1 MWRSL
6 ERTLHVS
13 QTVFDLS
20 AAGVVL
26 GSALLIGLI
35 LNRIFHHWTVK
46 LKGKWGEWLFAL
58 LESLPIPLMLLAG
71 LHFSLRVFELT
82 RAWRQLGDKLILAV
96 VIVVVFYFPA
106 KIFILAFRRMTQR
119 DPALERVTAPAT
131 FVVRTLFALVAIIVI
146 LENLGIHLTAV
157 WTTLGVGSVAV
168 ALALQDTLSN
178 FFAGLYVL
186 ADQPIRLGDFI
197 KLDSGQEG
205 YVTHIGWRST
215 QLRTLPNNIVVL
227 PNSTLSKAIIT
238 NYSLPE
244 PRVALPLQ
252 IGVVYGTEPD
262 VVERVLLEVTEQ
274 AIDAGTEG
282 LLGDPRPIVR
292 FNPGFGDSSLD
303 FTLIVHVRNYVDQ
316 FFVQHDLRKRILQ
329 RFAKEGIEFAFPTRT
344 LVLDKSALPLLGGPP
359 AAKSEPGT

>member
-1 MWRSL
+1 MWHSL
-6 ERTLHVS
+6 ERSLHVS
-13 QTVFDLS
+13 HTIFDL
-20 AAGVVL
+20 AAIGAVL
-26 GSALLIGLI
+26 GLALLIGLV

-58 LESLPIPLMLLAG
+58 LASFPIPLMLLAG
-71 LHFSLRVFELT
+71 IHVSLRLFELP
-82 RAWRQLGDKLILAV
+82 RVWRQLGDKLILAV
-96 VIVVVFYFPA
+96 VIVVIFYFPA
-106 KIFILAFRRMTQR
+106 KVFILSLRRVSQR

-131 FVVRTLFALVAIIVI
+131 FVVRALFALVAIIVI

-197 KLDSGQEG
+197 KLDSGHEG
-205 YVTHIGWRST
+205 YVTRIGWRST
-215 QLRTLPNNIVVL
+215 QLRTLPNSIVVL

-244 PRVALPLQ
+244 PRVALPLK
-252 IGVVYGTEPD
+252 IGVVYGTD
-262 VVERVLLEVTEQ
+262 VELVERALLEVAEQ
-274 AIDAGTEG
+274 AIEAGTEG
-282 LLGDPRPIVR
+282 LLSDPRPAVR
-292 FNPGFGDSSLD
+292 FIPGFGDSSLD
-303 FTLIVHVRNYVDQ
+303 FTLVVHVRSYVDQ
-316 FFVQHDLRKRILQ
+316 FFVQHEVRKRIVQ

-344 LVLDKSALPLLGGPP
+344 LVLDKSALPLLGGP
-359 AAKSEPGT
+359 AAQSEPQT